1 MSLKKFNILY
11 YFGET
16 DSFMQKWQRY
26 HIFSELEIY
35 GYKIEVFNPLH
46 YSTVDKAN
54 EKLISH
60 LRSDGAKYDLFM
72 TCEDS
77 KALFRTSIDEAKKI
91 GLPTLLICFDNLHA
105 PHKHKKIAPLFDL
118 VWLTSKE
125 TAGYFKYWGCNTVFL
140 PYAAN
145 PFHFKPRWERQEF
158 SVCFLGTPYG
168 ARAHLIN
175 KLISN
180 SVNVSLYSG
189 NTMNHSNQNSL
200 SPFNSIQSISNLIRF
215 PIGRQVLRGA
225 VSAKLLYRAKPVD
238 YSSKHLVT
246 KCSVE
251 FSKISSV
258 YSNHILALNVLELRN
273 TYANKHPVIKI
284 HLRTFEI
291 SMSGGLQLSRFSE
304 ELAGYFDNDKEI
316 LLYSSEEEMIS
327 KTKFYLKPARE
338 NHVRAMKHAARKR
351 SQSDHTWVKRFEEV
365 FDRL

>member
-1 MSLKKFNILY
+1 
-11 YFGET
+11 
-16 DSFMQKWQRY
+16 
-26 HIFSELEIY
+26 
-35 GYKIEVFNPLH
+35 
-46 YSTVDKAN
+46 
-54 EKLISH
+54 
-60 LRSDGAKYDLFM
+60 
-72 TCEDS
+72 
-77 KALFRTSIDEAKKI
+77 
-91 GLPTLLICFDNLHA
+91 
-105 PHKHKKIAPLFDL
+105 
-118 VWLTSKE
+118 
-125 TAGYFKYWGCNTVFL
+125 
-140 PYAAN
+140 
-145 PFHFKPRWERQEF
+145 
-158 SVCFLGTPYG
+158 
-168 ARAHLIN
+168 
-175 KLISN
+175 
-180 SVNVSLYSG
+180 
-189 NTMNHSNQNSL
+189 MNHSNQNSL